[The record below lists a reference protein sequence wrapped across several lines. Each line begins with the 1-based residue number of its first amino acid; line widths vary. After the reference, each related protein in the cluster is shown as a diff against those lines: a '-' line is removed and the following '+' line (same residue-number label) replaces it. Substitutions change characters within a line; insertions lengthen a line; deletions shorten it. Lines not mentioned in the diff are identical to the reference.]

1 MPNYKCERCL
11 KEFDQ
16 KCNYTH
22 HINKKFP
29 CKIFPPNST
38 KTPPFTTNNI
48 ENIGKSDKDSYN
60 KCNYCGGIFS
70 RKDALT
76 RHLNNRCKVKK
87 GNDAKMEEILTA
99 LIELKESNK
108 ELKESDKKNKEEIDK
123 LKEENSRY
131 KKIINNTQNNIGT
144 QNNITFKINAYGTE
158 DSSKVTINDYKRIL
172 GRGMNSVPVFVEK
185 LHFDKNTPENH
196 NVYISNLRD
205 EYVLMFDG
213 KKWRLKDRDEALQ
226 QLYEDKSDI
235 LETKFE
241 ELIERL
247 DEPTIKMFKRFL
259 KIKDDD
265 EEKIRIIKKELK
277 KVLYENREMVIN
289 TRKNGDN
296 LLAE

>member
-11 KEFDQ
+11 KEFEQ
-16 KCNYTH
+16 KSNYMY
-22 HINKKFP
+22 HINKKFK
-29 CKIFPPNST
+29 CKMPPPETTQSPPKNHPIPPNEE
-38 KTPPFTTNNI
+38 I
-48 ENIGKSDKDSYN
+48 EQLTN
-60 KCNYCGGIFS
+60 KCNYCQMIFS

-76 RHLNNRCKVKK
+76 RHINKSCKIKK
-87 GNDAKMEEILTA
+87 ENDKKMEEIMTI

-108 ELKESDKKNKEEIDK
+108 KIIEENQQNKEKIAK
-123 LKEENSRY
+123 LEEENNKY
-131 KKIINNTQNNIGT
+131 KKIVNNTQNIVNGT

-158 DSSKVTINDYKRIL
+158 DSSKITINDYKRIL

-213 KKWRLKDRDEALQ
+213 KMWRLKDRDDALQ
-226 QLYEDKSDI
+226 QLYEDKSDF

-265 EEKIRIIKKELK
+265 EEKIRVIKKELK
-277 KVLYENREMVIN
+277 KVLYENREMAMKS
-289 TRKNGDN
+289 RKDIDN
-296 LLAE
+296 LLIEE